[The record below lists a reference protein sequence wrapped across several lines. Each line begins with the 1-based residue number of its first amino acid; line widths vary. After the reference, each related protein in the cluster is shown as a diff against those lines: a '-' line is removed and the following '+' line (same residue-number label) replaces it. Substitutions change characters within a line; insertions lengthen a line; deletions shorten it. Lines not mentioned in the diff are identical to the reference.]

1 MPVFEPAVTGRVT
14 WTVRPNGETEVKADI
29 RRNPVI
35 PALPR
40 FGLRLFLPE
49 SMRQVEYFG
58 YGPYES
64 YTDKRRASFRN
75 LFRSDLAAM
84 HENYLKPQEN
94 GSHYGCSH
102 LEIRDELG
110 GLRVRGESFCFNA
123 SEYTQ
128 EELTGKA
135 HSFELEKCGAAV
147 VCVDAFQTGIGSG
160 SCGPA
165 LAEAYTS
172 PAEAVMQVVLS
183 PFCS

>member
-1 MPVFEPAVTGRVT
+1 MPVFEPAVTGQVT
-14 WTVRPNGETEVKADI
+14 WTIRPGGEIEVKAEI
-29 RRNPVI
+29 RRNPVL

-49 SMRQVEYFG
+49 SLRQVEYFG
-58 YGPYES
+58 FGPYES
-64 YTDKRRASFRN
+64 YIDKRRASFRH
-75 LFRSDLAAM
+75 LYRADLAAM

-94 GSHYGCSH
+94 GSHYGCTH
-102 LEIRDELG
+102 LEIRDALG

-128 EELTGKA
+128 EELTRKA

-147 VCVDAFQTGIGSG
+147 LCVDAFQTGIGSA
-160 SCGPA
+160 SCGPS
-165 LAEAYTS
+165 LAEAYAS
-172 PAEAVMQVVLS
+172 PAEAVMRVVLS